1 MIKKDLLKKISS
13 VNLCLEK
20 FEVYYPDFYQIH
32 RTLIKKETV
41 CFLENLR
48 NDILSNKVL
57 DVLNIEQT
65 VNLIKSNIETLLSL
79 NHHPV
84 INATGIVINTN
95 LGRAIL
101 SEHIS
106 NKLSQISQ
114 SYSNLEYELESSNR
128 GSRHNH
134 ISSLLSYLTGSESG
148 FAVNNNAAALLLVCS
163 ELAKGKEI
171 IVSRGELIEIG
182 DSFRLPD
189 IIELSGAKLV
199 EVGST
204 NRTYISDYEKA
215 INSNTGL
222 ILKSH
227 WSNYR
232 IQGFTKSV
240 TSKEISDLGKRYNIP
255 TFEDL
260 GSGLLFQDDNNSFFQ
275 DEPKVIDSVKS
286 GIDLICFSGDKI
298 LGSSQAGIILGK
310 KDYIDKLKKNPLA
323 RAVRIDKLNLS
334 VLEMTLKE
342 YLKDK
347 KSIIENIP
355 TIKMLSMNYEELELI
370 TKKSYQTLISKNL
383 DAEINIVDSH
393 SFAGGGSLP
402 EEKLLTPVL
411 QIKPLNISLNTFAK
425 ILRVDSPH
433 IIGRIEKKS
442 FIINLRTVNEKQISF
457 LENRIVEVL
466 KKSGK

>member
-1 MIKKDLLKKISS
+1 LINQELLKKISS
-13 VNLCLEK
+13 VNLVLEK
-20 FEVYYPDFYQIH
+20 FEVYYPDFYQEY
-32 RTLIKKETV
+32 RSLIKKEIV
-41 CFLENLR
+41 YFLDSLR
-48 NDILSNKVL
+48 SDILSNKISDVPNL
-57 DVLNIEQT
+57 DKMVIDIKNSIN
-65 VNLIKSNIETLLSL
+65 NLFNL
-79 NHHPV
+79 NHHSV

-101 SEHIS
+101 SENIS

-114 SYSNLEYELESSNR
+114 SYSNLEYDLESSNR

-134 ISSLLSYLTGSESG
+134 ISSLLTYITGSESG

-163 ELAKGKEI
+163 EFAKCKEI

-240 TSKEISDLGKRYNIP
+240 TSKEISDLGKKYSIP

-260 GSGLLFQDDNNSFFQ
+260 GSGLIFQDNNNPFFK

-286 GIDLICFSGDKI
+286 GVDLICFSGDKV

-310 KDYIDKLKKNPLA
+310 KVYIDKLKKNPLA

-355 TIKMLSMNYEELELI
+355 VIKMLSMTYEELETI
-370 TKKSYQTLISKNL
+370 TKSLYQNLISQDL
-383 DAEINIVDSH
+383 DTEINIIDSI

-411 QIKPLNISLNTFAK
+411 QIKPINISLNTFAK

-433 IIGRIEKKS
+433 IIGRIEKKG

-457 LENRIVEVL
+457 IENRIVEVL